1 MILPSSASP
10 EGRGCP
16 ERVIPDRA
24 HYDRRVAHF
33 ALSAIGRDR
42 PGIVS
47 GVTGTLLEHDVN
59 IEDSQMAIL
68 RGHFTMTL
76 VISAPELVDLATLRA
91 DLERTRER
99 LGLDAITL
107 SRVSEAAPEAP
118 GPSHIVTVYG
128 ADHPGLVYA
137 VTAALAAR
145 GINVTDLETRLV
157 ADGDP
162 LYVMMLEVAIPAEIG
177 EDELRALLET
187 VGREQEV
194 EVSVRPLDHVAL

>member
-1 MILPSSASP
+1 
-10 EGRGCP
+10 
-16 ERVIPDRA
+16 
-24 HYDRRVAHF
+24 VAHF

-42 PGIVS
+42 PGIVA

-76 VISAPELVDLATLRA
+76 IVSAPDLVDLPALRA

-99 LGLDAITL
+99 LGLDAITV
-107 SRVSEAAPEAP
+107 SRVSETPADES

-128 ADHPGLVYA
+128 ADHPGLVHA
-137 VTAALAAR
+137 VTAELAR
-145 GINVTDLETRLV
+145 LHVNVTDLNTRLV
-157 ADGDP
+157 DQEGEP
-162 LYVMMLEVAIPAEIG
+162 LYVMMLEVAVPAELA
-177 EDELRALLET
+177 EDELRGALRA

-194 EVSVRPLDHVAL
+194 EVSLRQLDQVAL